1 MSLDKK
7 DFYGKEVA
15 AAIKNACD
23 TFGVPQEK
31 LEIEVI
37 ETGTTGIFGLIRKK
51 AHIRVQIK
59 PDIEENCCRCFR
71 SSSFLKSQSEE
82 EEISSK
88 SLPRQFG

>member
-1 MSLDKK
+1 MSLEKK

-23 TFGVPQEK
+23 TLGVPQEK

-51 AHIRVQIK
+51 AHIRVLVK
-59 PDIEENCCRCFR
+59 PDLEEVVADIFETDT
-71 SSSFLKSQSEE
+71 FLKSEPE
-82 EEISSK
+82 DAN
-88 SLPRQFG
+88 